1 MTKVDK
7 DGNLEFHPAELPR
20 GYVCAA
26 DPNNPFVRVKEPKI
40 EVKRKCACGNDF
52 ILHVKFDENNP
63 LHSLCDDCILALP
76 ADPNQHYP
84 ERFIQLYASDAG
96 EQIGG
101 EE

>member
-1 MTKVDK
+1 MT
-7 DGNLEFHPAELPR
+7 PPR
-20 GYVCAA
+20 SPKQVYL
-26 DPNNPFVRVKEPKI
+26 DTVKP
-40 EVKRKCACGNDF
+40 EVVTKRKCACGNDF

-76 ADPNQHYP
+76 VDPNQHYP
-84 ERFIQLYASDAG
+84 ERFIQLYASESG